1 MTPEEEIVRA
11 GWANEVLEN
20 KMFREA
26 FETIENALLAGIRAS
41 AFTDEKLREK
51 LSQRYA
57 ALHDI
62 RAALK
67 SVMET
72 GEMAQ
77 EQMNLA
83 QRFKKTV
90 GFN

>member
-1 MTPEEEIVRA
+1 LTPEEEIRRA
-11 GWANEVLEN
+11 GRAKEVLGNEIF
-20 KMFREA
+20 KEA
-26 FETIENALLAGIRAS
+26 FQTIEDSLLAGIRAS

-62 RAALK
+62 RFALV

-77 EQMNLA
+77 EQMSLM
-83 QRFKKTV
+83 QRAKKVV
-90 GFN
+90 GLN